1 MRKKLNQIREK
12 LVARTSD
19 AGARAAMA
27 VDKNLAQFRAYLDSE
42 EFEHDLDDL
51 GVRLGLSAQELRN
64 ESPGHW
70 ERAFHKLKLI
80 GRHTALDTYMKRTAD
95 PRTLAAKAI
104 FKRFVPI
111 INTAVTSAQ
120 IFSIAY
126 HCYQIYLK
134 RVGKTIE
141 L

>member
-1 MRKKLNQIREK
+1 M
-12 LVARTSD
+12 
-19 AGARAAMA
+19 AM
-27 VDKNLAQFRAYLDSE
+27 DKNLAQFRAYLDSVD
-42 EFEHDLDDL
+42 FENDLDEL
-51 GVRLGLSAQELRN
+51 GIRLGLSARELRN

-80 GRHTALDTYMKRTAD
+80 GRHAALDTYMKRTAD

-120 IFSIAY
+120 IFNITY

-134 RVGKTIE
+134 RAGKTILTLPNGKSE
-141 L
+141 